1 MKTPICRLAWSVPG
15 SALAVLTA
23 ALLAGGCAT
32 QATSVGTGSH
42 FKGPVG
48 IQLYSLR
55 AQFTRNLP
63 QTLGTAKGF
72 GIHEVELAGSYNL
85 KNPVFRKML
94 EDHGLKPIAGHFPMD
109 RITGDTEA
117 VARECKELGIAYV
130 GAAWIKGKGEFDI
143 EAAHKAAADFNK
155 AGKALAAHGIKVFY
169 HCHGYEFKHQDAQG
183 RKAMDILI
191 QETDP
196 RLVAFEMDILWVQYP
211 GEDPAAWLAKYPGRW
226 ELMHLKD
233 LKKGVPTGFHNGG
246 TDPNNDVALG
256 TGQMD
261 WPKILKAARKAG
273 VKHYFIE
280 DESASSVEQIPQSLK
295 YLEGVR
301 W

>member
-1 MKTPICRLAWSVPG
+1 MK
-15 SALAVLTA
+15 SAFRPFLWIALVAGWVTA
-23 ALLAGGCAT
+23 GCSTHTA
-32 QATSVGTGSH
+32 SVGTGSH
-42 FKGPVG
+42 FRGPVG

-55 AQFTRNLP
+55 AQFTRNVP
-63 QTLGTAKGF
+63 QTIGTVKGF
-72 GIHEVELAGSYNL
+72 GIQEVELAGNNNL
-85 KNPVFRKML
+85 KNPAYRQML
-94 EDHGLKPIAGHFPMD
+94 EQAGLKPIAGHFPME

-117 VARECKELGIAYV
+117 VAKECQDLGIRYV

-169 HCHGYEFKHQDAQG
+169 HCHGYEFKHRNSSG
-183 RKAMDILI
+183 LKAMDILI
-191 QETDP
+191 RETDS
-196 RLVAFEMDILWVQYP
+196 RYVAFEMDILWVQYP

-261 WPKILKAARKAG
+261 WAKILKAAQKSG

-295 YLEGVR
+295 FLESVR

>member
-1 MKTPICRLAWSVPG
+1 MKTSFRHYIWTALVAAWVT
-15 SALAVLTA
+15 V
-23 ALLAGGCAT
+23 GCSTHSPA
-32 QATSVGTGSH
+32 VGTGSDFH
-42 FKGPVG
+42 GPVG

-55 AQFTRNLP
+55 AQFTRSVP
-63 QTLGTAKGF
+63 QSIGTVKGF
-72 GIHEVELAGSYNL
+72 GIQEVELAGNYNL
-85 KNPVFRKML
+85 KNPAFRQML
-94 EDHGLKPIAGHFPMD
+94 DQAGLKPIAGHFPMD

-117 VARECKELGIAYV
+117 VAKECQELGIRYV

-169 HCHGYEFKHQDAQG
+169 HCHGYEFKHQNSSGQ
-183 RKAMDILI
+183 KAMDILI
-191 QETDP
+191 RETDS
-196 RLVAFEMDILWVQYP
+196 RYVAFEMDILWVQYP

-261 WPKILKAARKAG
+261 WPKILKAAQKSG

-295 YLEGVR
+295 YLESVR

>member
-1 MKTPICRLAWSVPG
+1 MNAPSPSPSPSLWS
-15 SALAVLTA
+15 LLCC
-23 ALLAGGCAT
+23 ALLAAGCVAGPS
-32 QATSVGTGSH
+32 APGTGSH
-42 FKGPVG
+42 FRGPVG
-48 IQLYSLR
+48 LQLYSLR
-55 AQFTRNLP
+55 AQFTKSVP
-63 QTLGTAKGF
+63 QSIGTVKGF
-72 GIHEVELAGSYNL
+72 GIREVELAGNYNL
-85 KNPVFRKML
+85 KNADLRQRL
-94 EDHGLKPIAGHFPMD
+94 EEAGLKPIAGHFPME

-117 VARECKELGIAYV
+117 VARECRELGIGYV
-130 GAAWIKGKGEFDI
+130 GAAWIKGKGEFDL
-143 EAAHKAAADFNK
+143 EAARKAAADFNR
-155 AGKALAAHGIKVFY
+155 AGAALAPHGIKVFY
-169 HCHGYEFKHQDAQG
+169 HCHGYEFKHRDGQG
-183 RKAMDILI
+183 RTPMDILI

-196 RLVAFEMDILWVQYP
+196 RLVAFEMDVLWVQYP

-261 WPKILKAARKAG
+261 WPKILKVARKAG

-295 YLEGVR
+295 YLEQVS

>member
-1 MKTPICRLAWSVPG
+1 MKSVFRPFLWISLVVAWV
-15 SALAVLTA
+15 TA
-23 ALLAGGCAT
+23 GCAT
-32 QATSVGTGSH
+32 HSAAVGTGSH
-42 FKGPVG
+42 FRGPVG

-55 AQFTRNLP
+55 AQFTRSVP
-63 QTLGTAKGF
+63 QSIGTVKGF
-72 GIHEVELAGSYNL
+72 GIQEVELAGNYNL
-85 KNPVFRKML
+85 KNPAFRQML
-94 EDHGLKPIAGHFPMD
+94 AQAGLKPIAGHFPMD

-117 VARECKELGIAYV
+117 VAKECQELGIRYV

-169 HCHGYEFKHQDAQG
+169 HCHGYEFKHRDSSG
-183 RKAMDILI
+183 LKAMDILI
-191 QETDP
+191 RETDS
-196 RLVAFEMDILWVQYP
+196 RYVAFEMDILWVQYP

-261 WPKILKAARKAG
+261 WPKILKAAQKSG

-295 YLEGVR
+295 YLESVR

>member
-1 MKTPICRLAWSVPG
+1 MKSAFRPFLWIALVAAWV
-15 SALAVLTA
+15 TA
-23 ALLAGGCAT
+23 GCSTHTA
-32 QATSVGTGSH
+32 SVGTGSH
-42 FKGPVG
+42 FRGPIG

-55 AQFTRNLP
+55 AQFTRNVP
-63 QTLGTAKGF
+63 QTIGTVNGF
-72 GIHEVELAGSYNL
+72 GIQEVELAGNYNL
-85 KNPVFRKML
+85 KNPAFRQML
-94 EDHGLKPIAGHFPMD
+94 DQAGLKPIAGHFPMD

-117 VARECKELGIAYV
+117 VAKECQELGIRYV

-169 HCHGYEFKHQDAQG
+169 HCHGYEFKHRNSSG
-183 RKAMDILI
+183 LKAMDILI
-191 QETDP
+191 RETDS
-196 RLVAFEMDILWVQYP
+196 RYVAFEMDILWVQYP

-261 WPKILKAARKAG
+261 WPKILKAAQKSG
-273 VKHYFIE
+273 VKHYFI
-280 DESASSVEQIPQSLK
+280 
-295 YLEGVR
+295 
-301 W
+301 

>member
-1 MKTPICRLAWSVPG
+1 MNAPSPSPSLWS
-15 SALAVLTA
+15 LLCC
-23 ALLAGGCAT
+23 ALLAAGCVAG
-32 QATSVGTGSH
+32 TSSRGTGSH
-42 FKGPVG
+42 FRGPVG
-48 IQLYSLR
+48 LQLYSLR
-55 AQFTRNLP
+55 AQFTRSVP
-63 QTLGTAKGF
+63 QSIGTVKGF
-72 GIHEVELAGSYNL
+72 GIREVELAGNYNL
-85 KNPVFRKML
+85 KNADLRQRL
-94 EDHGLKPIAGHFPMD
+94 EEAGLKPIAGHFPME

-117 VARECKELGIAYV
+117 VARECRELGIAYV
-130 GAAWIKGKGEFDI
+130 GAAWIKGKGEFDL
-143 EAAHKAAADFNK
+143 EAARKAAVDFNR
-155 AGKALAAHGIKVFY
+155 AGAALAPHGIKVFY
-169 HCHGYEFKHQDAQG
+169 HCHGYEFKHRDGQG
-183 RKAMDILI
+183 RTPMDILI

-196 RLVAFEMDILWVQYP
+196 RLVAFEMDVLWVQYP

-295 YLEGVR
+295 YLEQVS

>member
-1 MKTPICRLAWSVPG
+1 MKRAFSPFLWIALVAAWV
-15 SALAVLTA
+15 TA
-23 ALLAGGCAT
+23 GCSTHTA
-32 QATSVGTGSH
+32 SVGTGSH
-42 FKGPVG
+42 FRGPVG

-55 AQFTRNLP
+55 AQFTRNVP
-63 QTLGTAKGF
+63 QTIGTVKGF
-72 GIHEVELAGSYNL
+72 GIQEVELAGNNNL
-85 KNPVFRKML
+85 KNPAYRQML
-94 EDHGLKPIAGHFPMD
+94 EQAGLKPIAGHFPME

-117 VARECKELGIAYV
+117 VAKECQDLGIRYV

-169 HCHGYEFKHQDAQG
+169 HCHGYEFKHRNSSG
-183 RKAMDILI
+183 LKAMDILI
-191 QETDP
+191 RETDS
-196 RLVAFEMDILWVQYP
+196 RYVAFEMDILWVQYP

-261 WPKILKAARKAG
+261 WAKILKAAQKAG

-295 YLEGVR
+295 FLESVR

>member
-1 MKTPICRLAWSVPG
+1 MK
-15 SALAVLTA
+15 SAFRPFLWIALVAVWVTA
-23 ALLAGGCAT
+23 GCSTHTA
-32 QATSVGTGSH
+32 SVGTGSH
-42 FKGPVG
+42 FRGPVG

-55 AQFTRNLP
+55 AQFTRNVP
-63 QTLGTAKGF
+63 QTIGTVKGF
-72 GIHEVELAGSYNL
+72 GIQEVELAGNNNL
-85 KNPVFRKML
+85 KNPAYRQML
-94 EDHGLKPIAGHFPMD
+94 EQAGLKPIAGHFPME

-117 VARECKELGIAYV
+117 VAKECQDLGIRYV

-169 HCHGYEFKHQDAQG
+169 HCHGYEFKHRNSSG
-183 RKAMDILI
+183 LKAMDILI
-191 QETDP
+191 RETDS
-196 RLVAFEMDILWVQYP
+196 RYVAFEMDILWVQYP

-261 WPKILKAARKAG
+261 WAKILKAAQKSG

-295 YLEGVR
+295 FLESVR